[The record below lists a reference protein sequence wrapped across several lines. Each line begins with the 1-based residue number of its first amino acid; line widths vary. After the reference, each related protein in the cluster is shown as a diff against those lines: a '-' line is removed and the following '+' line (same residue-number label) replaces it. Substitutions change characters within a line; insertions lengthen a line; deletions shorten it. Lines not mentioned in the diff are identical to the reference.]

1 MKIKVIKFGPIE
13 NAEIDFAP
21 MMVFTGD
28 SNLGKS
34 YINYLMYY
42 VVYSITNIDVL
53 EKFIAQKR
61 KEKNEFEIAIKSIE
75 GWLESRVEPFMAT
88 FLNSPDIQCSV
99 KFELTPSNP
108 DKVYQCK
115 ISQTDVSI
123 VPTEKKE
130 DITIL
135 KLTKYVIDIDGK
147 QNIFNLADLADADFI
162 ITYCFTKTLQSD
174 IINQEIKSVFILPPA
189 RGAFVGENYTLKDKI
204 SSSVGMYRM
213 FLNDYDKATSPM
225 FSYSYL
231 SKRRKT
237 AQKYSTEI
245 GRLLNGKLSSR
256 NGKQYLELKNGQK
269 IPLSASASSI
279 KELSPFLFAL
289 QNDPETQRS
298 FCIEEPEA
306 HLHPQMQINV
316 TDLIAS
322 CFSDGM
328 MFQFTTHSDYVL
340 QRINQLIKLSY
351 IKNHDKE
358 KFTAICE
365 RHNFNKRHCINPDKI
380 KMYYFA
386 VNEEGKVTI
395 EQLNVTEKGVPMV
408 TFFEVVRSIS
418 EVEDDLENAIDEIN
432 ESQSNENK

>member
-42 VVYSITNIDVL
+42 VVYSITNIDEL
-53 EKFIAQKR
+53 AKFIAQKR

-147 QNIFNLADLADADFI
+147 QNIIPSGNLVDADFI
-162 ITYCFTKTLQSD
+162 ITYFFTKTLQSD
-174 IINQEIKSVFILPPA
+174 IINQKIESVFILPPA
-189 RGAFVGENYTLKDKI
+189 RGAFVGENYTLKDNI

-225 FSYSYL
+225 FSFF

-237 AQKYSTEI
+237 VQKYSTEI
-245 GRLLNGKLSSR
+245 ERLLNGKLSSHD
-256 NGKQYLELKNGQK
+256 GKQYLKLKNGYE
-269 IPLSASASSI
+269 IPLSASASSV

-289 QNDPETQRS
+289 QNDPVTKRS

-340 QRINQLIKLSY
+340 QRLNQLIKLSY
-351 IKNHDKE
+351 IQNHDKE

-365 RHNFNKRHCINPDKI
+365 RHNFNKRHCINPGKI

-395 EQLNVTEKGVPMV
+395 KQLNVTEKGVPMV

-418 EVEDDLENAIDEIN
+418 KVEDDLENAIDEIK
-432 ESQSNENK
+432 EGLSNENK

>member
-42 VVYSITNIDVL
+42 VVYSITDGVEL

-61 KEKNEFEIAIKSIE
+61 KGKDEFEIAIKSIE

-88 FLNSPDIQCSV
+88 FLNSPDIKCSV
-99 KFELTPSNP
+99 KFELTPSDP

-115 ISQTDVSI
+115 TSRTDTSI
-123 VPTEKKE
+123 FPTEKKE
-130 DITIL
+130 DIPIL
-135 KLTKYVIDIDGK
+135 RLSRYVIDIDGK
-147 QNIFNLADLADADFI
+147 QNTTSSGASIGVDSI
-162 ITYCFTKTLQSD
+162 ITYFFAKTLQSD
-174 IINQEIKSVFILPPA
+174 IFNQVIKSVFILPPA
-189 RGAFVGENYTLKDKI
+189 RGAFVGENYTIKDKI

-213 FLNDYDKATSPM
+213 FLNDYDEATSPM
-225 FSYSYL
+225 FSYL

-237 AQKYSTEI
+237 VQKYSTEI
-245 GRLLNGKLSSR
+245 ERLLNGKLTSH

-269 IPLSASASSI
+269 IPLSASASSV

-289 QNDPETQRS
+289 QNDPITERS

-340 QRINQLIKLSY
+340 QRLNQLIKLSY
-351 IKNHDKE
+351 IQNHDKE
-358 KFTAICE
+358 KFTVICE

-418 EVEDDLENAIDEIN
+418 EVEDDLENAIDEIK
-432 ESQSNENK
+432 EGLGNENK

>member
-42 VVYSITNIDVL
+42 VVYSITNRDEL

-135 KLTKYVIDIDGK
+135 KLIKYVIDIDGK
-147 QNIFNLADLADADFI
+147 QNIIPYGVSPGIDFLI
-162 ITYCFTKTLQSD
+162 SLFFKNTLQSD
-174 IINQEIKSVFILPPA
+174 IFGQQLESVFILPPA

-213 FLNDYDKATSPM
+213 FLNDYDEATSPM
-225 FSYSYL
+225 FSYL

-237 AQKYSTEI
+237 VQKYSTEI
-245 GRLLNGKLSSR
+245 ERLLNGKLSSHD
-256 NGKQYLELKNGQK
+256 GKQYLKLKNGYE
-269 IPLSASASSI
+269 IPLSASASSV

-289 QNDPETQRS
+289 QNAPVTKRS

-340 QRINQLIKLSY
+340 QRLNQLIKLSY
-351 IKNHDKE
+351 IKKHDKE
-358 KFTAICE
+358 RFTTLCE
-365 RHNFNKRHCINPDKI
+365 RYNFNERHCINPDKV

-395 EQLNVTEKGVPMV
+395 KQLNVTEKGVPMV
-408 TFFEVVRSIS
+408 TFFDVVKSIS
-418 EVEDDLENAIDEIN
+418 KVEDDLENAIDEIN

>member
-42 VVYSITNIDVL
+42 VVYSITNRDEL

-61 KEKNEFEIAIKSIE
+61 KGKNEFEIAIKSIE

-88 FLNSPDIQCSV
+88 FLNSPDIKCSV

-115 ISQTDVSI
+115 ISQTDI
-123 VPTEKKE
+123 TDILPTEDKLEFPFLKVQHFFV
-130 DITIL
+130 DINGEQNMFSVFGSN
-135 KLTKYVIDIDGK
+135 KDANSVITRH
-147 QNIFNLADLADADFI
+147 L
-162 ITYCFTKTLQSD
+162 SD
-174 IINQEIKSVFILPPA
+174 ILMNDIFGQKIESVFILPPA

-213 FLNDYDKATSPM
+213 FLNDYDEATSPM
-225 FSYSYL
+225 FSYISEQ
-231 SKRRKT
+231 RKNVK
-237 AQKYSTEI
+237 KYSTEI
-245 GRLLNGKLSSR
+245 ERLLNGKLSSHD
-256 NGKQYLELKNGQK
+256 GKQYLELKNGQE

-289 QNDPETQRS
+289 QNDPVTQRS

-328 MFQFTTHSDYVL
+328 MFQFTTHSDYVI
-340 QRINQLIKLSY
+340 QRINQLIKLNY
-351 IKNHDKE
+351 IKKHDK
-358 KFTAICE
+358 KRFSTLCE
-365 RHNFNKRHCINPDKI
+365 RYNFNKRHCINPAKV

-386 VNEEGKVTI
+386 INEEGKVTI
-395 EQLNVTEKGVPMV
+395 EQLNVTEIGVPMA

-418 EVEDDLENAIDEIN
+418 EVEDDLENAIDEIK
-432 ESQSNENK
+432 EGLGNENK

>member
-42 VVYSITNIDVL
+42 VVYSITNRNEL
-53 EKFIAQKR
+53 AKFIAQKR
-61 KEKNEFEIAIKSIE
+61 KGKDEFEIAIKSIE

-88 FLNSPDIQCSV
+88 FLNSPDIKCSV

-115 ISQTDVSI
+115 ISRTAGSI
-123 VPTEKKE
+123 LPDETKE
-130 DITIL
+130 DISIL
-135 KLTKYVIDIDGK
+135 RLSEYVVDIDGK
-147 QNIFNLADLADADFI
+147 QNIIPAHDSVGVDFLI
-162 ITYCFTKTLQSD
+162 SLFFKNTLQSD
-174 IINQEIKSVFILPPA
+174 IFGQRLESVFILPPA

-213 FLNDYDKATSPM
+213 FLNDYDEATSPM
-225 FSYSYL
+225 FSYISEQ
-231 SKRRKT
+231 RKNVK
-237 AQKYSTEI
+237 KYSTEI
-245 GRLLNGKLSSR
+245 ERLLNGKLSSHD
-256 NGKQYLELKNGQK
+256 GKQYLELKNGQE
-269 IPLSASASSI
+269 IPLSASASSV

-289 QNDPETQRS
+289 QNAPVTKRS

-340 QRINQLIKLSY
+340 QRLNQLIKLSY
-351 IKNHDKE
+351 IQNHDKE

-365 RHNFNKRHCINPDKI
+365 RHNFNKRHCINPGKI

-386 VNEEGKVTI
+386 INDEGKVTI

-418 EVEDDLENAIDEIN
+418 KVEDDLENAIDEIK
-432 ESQSNENK
+432 EGLSNGNK